1 MAEQGHRPDRRR
13 RRWPLYFFLALATV
27 SLLLHATEFLR
38 RREVAGLARSH
49 AAQMRER
56 PIAASKERRARY
68 YMGRFFLGY
77 PRAASFAAAD
87 LVRRLEAAAR
97 PLRFL
102 SIQVRPGLHD
112 LAFELEV
119 EVSGGRPREV
129 RRRLDALLGRL
140 RLIPAVAA
148 ADLPGPG
155 PTARGG
161 GVRVYAVSGRAELQ
175 P

>member
-1 MAEQGHRPDRRR
+1 MAAQEHRPDRRR
-13 RRWPLYFFLALATV
+13 RRWPLFFLMALAMV

-38 RREVAGLARSH
+38 RSEVAGLARRL
-49 AAQMRER
+49 AAQVRER
-56 PIAASKERRARY
+56 PIAATKERRARY

-77 PRAASFAAAD
+77 PRAVSYAAAD
-87 LVRRLEAAAR
+87 LARRLEAAAR
-97 PLRFL
+97 PLRLL
-102 SIQVRPGLHD
+102 SIQVDPGLHD

-119 EVSGGRPREV
+119 EVSGGRPREA

-140 RLIPAVAA
+140 RLVPAVAV

-155 PTARGG
+155 PAARGG
-161 GVRVYAVSGRAELQ
+161 GMRVYAVSGRAEIQ

>member
-1 MAEQGHRPDRRR
+1 MAEQGHRPQRRR
-13 RRWPLYFFLALATV
+13 SRWPLVFLLALAMV
-27 SLLLHATEFLR
+27 SLLLHAAERLR
-38 RREVAGLARSH
+38 RSQVAGLAGRL
-49 AAQMRER
+49 AAQVRER
-56 PIAASKERRARY
+56 PIAATKERRARF

-77 PRAASFAAAD
+77 PRAASYAAAD
-87 LVRRLEAAAR
+87 LARRLAAAAR
-97 PLRFL
+97 PLRLL

-140 RLIPAVAA
+140 RLIPTLTA

-155 PTARGG
+155 PAARGG
-161 GVRVYAVSGRAELQ
+161 GVRVYAVSGWAELQ